1 MIRFLTE
8 AIRHYRSTGAIAPSS
23 RFLART
29 IVQSIPNI
37 SPKRVLEVGCGT
49 GAFTKEVLT
58 KLQDGDVFHIVE
70 LSKDFSEAVEST
82 LLQPFREKHKKIEV
96 VLHNAPIEDAKLEGK
111 FDTIVCGLPF
121 NNFPLEL
128 VEHLFVVMFG
138 FLKRGGELAYF
149 EYLGMRGL
157 KRIFGFPRIRKE
169 TKQRTRNIDNRFQH
183 QNGTQQTVWRN
194 IPSCRVVRLRQC

>member
-1 MIRFLTE
+1 
-8 AIRHYRSTGAIAPSS
+8 
-23 RFLART
+23 
-29 IVQSIPNI
+29 
-37 SPKRVLEVGCGT
+37 
-49 GAFTKEVLT
+49 LT

-138 FLKRGGELAYF
+138 FLKQGGELAYF

-169 TKQRTRNIDNRFQH
+169 TKQRTRNIDTRFQH